1 LLSQLLLINEDRAI
15 QGKFHA
21 LGAKV
26 AFAESDADVVE
37 RSRNLFRG
45 CMLLC
50 FSVLALVSI
59 WFRANFFL
67 ILSIAGA
74 VPFLL
79 QGGGA
84 GHWAFSCTLVSC
96 YKLT

>member
-1 LLSQLLLINEDRAI
+1 
-15 QGKFHA
+15 
-21 LGAKV
+21 V
-26 AFAESDADVVE
+26 AFAESDADVV
-37 RSRNLFRG
+37 RSRNLFGG

-50 FSVLALVSI
+50 FSFLALVSI

-67 ILSIAGA
+67 ILSIAEA
-74 VPFLL
+74 IPFLL

-84 GHWAFSCTLVSC
+84 GRWAFSCTLVSC